1 MGILTGPQREA
12 FAASHPAWTL
22 QGEAITR
29 TFTFEDFAEAVGF
42 VTRVGVVAERI
53 FHHPD
58 IDIRW
63 NKVTLSLTSHDVG
76 GLTERDVE
84 LASRIDSFV
93 G

>member
-1 MGILTGPQREA
+1 MAILTQPQREA
-12 FAASHPAWTL
+12 FAATHPDWKAD
-22 QGEAITR
+22 GETITR
-29 TFTFEDFAEAVGF
+29 TFVFEDFAEAVGF
-42 VTRVGVVAERI
+42 VTRVGVAAERA

-84 LASRIDSFV
+84 LAAKVDSFV
-93 G
+93 D